1 MDEGLEPAVGMAYVL
16 KSPEDGFNSAIRL
29 PRISVNQ
36 TVPLGETAMRS
47 AVTVECGTWI
57 MWNVRVVKLKFPMSP
72 PLSRV
77 NHINPSGATAM
88 P

>member
-1 MDEGLEPAVGMAYVL
+1 
-16 KSPEDGFNSAIRL
+16 
-29 PRISVNQ
+29 
-36 TVPLGETAMRS
+36 MRS